1 MIKPSQIEQFIGAK
15 PFRVFA
21 IETLGGNYLTVQS
34 PAHIAMPPAEF
45 DVIIIFGQ
53 DGLVHYLT
61 KDSILSA
68 AVYGS
73 TPHSHKDRG

>member
-1 MIKPSQIEQFIGAK
+1 MLKSSQIEEFINAK
-15 PFRVFA
+15 PFRIFA

-45 DVIIIFGQ
+45 DVVIIFGS
-53 DGLVHYLT
+53 DGLVHYLP

-68 AVYGS
+68 AVYGP
-73 TPHSHKDRG
+73 TPHSNND